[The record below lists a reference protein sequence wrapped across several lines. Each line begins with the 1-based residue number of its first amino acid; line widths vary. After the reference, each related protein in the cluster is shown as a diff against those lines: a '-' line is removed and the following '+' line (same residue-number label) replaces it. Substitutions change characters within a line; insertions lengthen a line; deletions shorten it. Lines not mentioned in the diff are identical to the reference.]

1 MKKQLKSG
9 LLGLAAMVFSVSIW
23 AAPVNVNQASAQKIA
38 SSLNGVGLVKAQAIV
53 DYREQHGAFQ
63 SVEDLTKVKGIGAKT
78 LENNADD
85 IRLEGDLP

>member
-1 MKKQLKSG
+1 MLKK
-9 LLGLAAMVFSVSIW
+9 LLMAVAALAFSATLW
-23 AAPVNVNQASAQKIA
+23 AAPVNINQASAQKIA

-63 SVEDLTKVKGIGAKT
+63 SVQDLAKVTGIGAKT